1 MRKIV
6 LTMVAFFLLMCQS
19 AFAANPYPPTLD
31 NGNLVFVDGQMG
43 YGFYA
48 VRSSVNVQN
57 YNPPQ
62 YQIAINTISVNVD
75 NGERGKVRTHY
86 FKYNWDSKT
95 VYYYSEQ
102 KDAWIMWDVNRSY
115 GHAEGAPMI
124 PNLAEVAFVSAY
136 NMRFYGDKQGY
147 AYGSWQRVIP
157 ESLYQALG
165 I

>member
-31 NGNLVFVDGQMG
+31 NGNLVFVDGFKG
-43 YGFYA
+43 YGIYA
-48 VRSSVNVQN
+48 VCSSVDVQN

-62 YQIAINTISVNVD
+62 YKIAINTISVNVD
-75 NGERGKVRTHY
+75 TGQRGSVQTHY
-86 FKYNWDSKT
+86 FRYNWDSKT
-95 VYYYSEQ
+95 VYYYSRQ
-102 KDAWIMWDVNRSY
+102 KDAWVMWDLNRTY
-115 GHAEGAPMI
+115 GHADGAPLI

-136 NMRFYGDKQGY
+136 NMKFYGDKQSY
-147 AYGSWQRVIP
+147 TYGSWQRVIP
-157 ESLYQALG
+157 LSLYQALG